1 QEELPVVADWLT
13 ENAAE
18 FENFELVSVT
28 TAMDETASNPLV
40 PYLDDNQF
48 PFPVL
53 FDEDGSVAR
62 KLGVNAFPFW
72 VFVAPD
78 GTVVGRAAGSIG
90 SENLATVFGQLNEM
104 GASASSA
111 MPAPN

>member
-1 QEELPVVADWLT
+1 MADWQAT
-13 ENAAE
+13 NAGDLE
-18 FENFELVSVT
+18 EFELVSVT

-40 PYLDDNQF
+40 PYLNDNQF

-53 FDEDGSVAR
+53 VDEDGSLTR

-78 GTVVGRAAGSIG
+78 GTVVGRAAGYIETEDLASI
-90 SENLATVFGQLNEM
+90 FGELNAM
-104 GASASSA
+104 AGAGPSALSA
-111 MPAPN
+111 PG